1 MQNIKAFDTCTTYI
15 FKELYSSFPICMD
28 VDTYDA
34 LKDDFIGRIDMEQK
48 QKELIFSET
57 MYWLSETGFIRF
69 LQPQN
74 RHKTR
79 QSHPLFLCTVLT
91 EKGLSLLKSKP
102 QSIDDKTSVGEEIV
116 KAFKDGI
123 GSKAAE
129 LATNAIINYATKG

>member
-1 MQNIKAFDTCTTYI
+1 MNNIEAFDICTTYI
-15 FKELYSSFPICMD
+15 FKELYSSFPVCMD
-28 VDTYDA
+28 LDIYNT
-34 LKDDFIGRIDMEQK
+34 LKDDFVKKINMEEE

-69 LQPQN
+69 MQPQK

-79 QSHPLFLCTVLT
+79 QSHPLFLCAVLT

-102 QSIDDKTSVGEEIV
+102 QSVEDKTSVGEEIV

-129 LATNAIINYATKG
+129 LATNAIMNYAK